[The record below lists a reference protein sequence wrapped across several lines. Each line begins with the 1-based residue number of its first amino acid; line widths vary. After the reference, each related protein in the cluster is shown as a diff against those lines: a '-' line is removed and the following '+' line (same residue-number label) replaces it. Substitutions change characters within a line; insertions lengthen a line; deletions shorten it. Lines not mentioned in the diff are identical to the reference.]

1 MWQFTC
7 SSQERYLYDNIW
19 EYMLLFFFEIIFFC
33 TDVRLITVLGQGL
46 INVQYL
52 QGIELQDTI
61 IVLNDF
67 CLTKKGQEKSSTKRK
82 KCLNIEGE
90 KTDTTMRFTEY
101 FFNSST

>member
-1 MWQFTC
+1 MGIYRVCYYF
-7 SSQERYLYDNIW
+7 SLK
-19 EYMLLFFFEIIFFC
+19 LFFFC

-52 QGIELQDTI
+52 RGIELQDTT

-82 KCLNIEGE
+82 KCLNIEGAE
-90 KTDTTMRFTEY
+90 TDTTMRFTEY

>member
-1 MWQFTC
+1 MIT
-7 SSQERYLYDNIW
+7 YGNILVC
-19 EYMLLFFFEIIFFC
+19 YYFSLKLFFFC

-52 QGIELQDTI
+52 RGIELQDTT

-67 CLTKKGQEKSSTKRK
+67 GLTKKGQKKSSTKRK

-90 KTDTTMRFTEY
+90 ETDTTMRFTEY
-101 FFNSST
+101 IL

>member
-19 EYMLLFFFEIIFFC
+19 EYMLLFFFEIIFFFC
-33 TDVRLITVLGQGL
+33 TDVRLITMLGQGL

-52 QGIELQDTI
+52 QGIELQDTT

-90 KTDTTMRFTEY
+90 ETDSTMRFTEY
-101 FFNSST
+101 FF

>member
-1 MWQFTC
+1 M
-7 SSQERYLYDNIW
+7 
-19 EYMLLFFFEIIFFC
+19 
-33 TDVRLITVLGQGL
+33 LGQGL

-61 IVLNDF
+61 YIVLNEF

-90 KTDTTMRFTEY
+90 ETDTTMRFTEY
-101 FFNSST
+101 FLIRQLNDRLIFSSKNRTINSCL

>member
-7 SSQERYLYDNIW
+7 NSQERYLYDNIW
-19 EYMLLFFFEIIFFC
+19 EYMLLFFFEIIFFG

-61 IVLNDF
+61 YIL
-67 CLTKKGQEKSSTKRK
+67 
-82 KCLNIEGE
+82 
-90 KTDTTMRFTEY
+90 Y
-101 FFNSST
+101 

>member
-7 SSQERYLYDNIW
+7 NSQERYLYDNIW

-33 TDVRLITVLGQGL
+33 TGVRLITVLGQGL

-61 IVLNDF
+61 YIVLNHF

-90 KTDTTMRFTEY
+90 ETDTTMRFTE
-101 FFNSST
+101 

>member
-7 SSQERYLYDNIW
+7 NSQERYLYDNIW

-33 TDVRLITVLGQGL
+33 TDVRFITVLGQGL

-82 KCLNIEGE
+82 KCLNIEE
-90 KTDTTMRFTEY
+90 TDTTMRFTEY
-101 FFNSST
+101 FF

>member
-1 MWQFTC
+1 M
-7 SSQERYLYDNIW
+7 
-19 EYMLLFFFEIIFFC
+19 
-33 TDVRLITVLGQGL
+33 LGQGL

-61 IVLNDF
+61 YIVLNDF

-90 KTDTTMRFTEY
+90 ETDTTMRFTEY
-101 FFNSST
+101 FF